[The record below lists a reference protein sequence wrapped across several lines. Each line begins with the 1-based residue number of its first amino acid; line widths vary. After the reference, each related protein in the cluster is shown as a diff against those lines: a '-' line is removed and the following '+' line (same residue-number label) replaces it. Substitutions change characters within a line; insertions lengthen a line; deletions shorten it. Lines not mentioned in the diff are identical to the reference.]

1 MKVRYL
7 LIAGALMCNV
17 AIADEEVVPNPMT
30 EEGVVK
36 VEWQEP
42 KNYRDLKTAT
52 EVKSR
57 FQQRFFDTITE
68 NINKEA
74 EKILKPNQKLEMQV
88 SDVDL
93 AGDLRPTFGA
103 TSANELRIVKDLYP
117 PRMTFTYTITEDDK
131 VIMAGDEKLT
141 DMNFMYGTNS
151 TRNQKPFQYE
161 SEMLKDWLKKTIE
174 PKL

>member
-1 MKVRYL
+1 MKVKHL
-7 LIAGALMCNV
+7 LLAGALMCNV
-17 AIADEEVVPNPMT
+17 AIAEEEAAPNPVT
-30 EEGVVK
+30 ENGVVK

-68 NINKEA
+68 NVNKEA
-74 EKILKPNQKLEMQV
+74 VKILKPDQKLEMIV
-88 SDVDL
+88 TDVDL

-103 TSANELRIVKDLYP
+103 TSASELRIVKDMYP
-117 PRMTFTYTITEDDK
+117 PRMTFSYSITEGGK
-131 VIMAGDEKLT
+131 VIMAGNEKLM
-141 DMNFMYGTNS
+141 DMNFMYGVNS
-151 TRNQKPFQYE
+151 TRNQRPFEYE
-161 SEMLKDWLKKTIE
+161 TAMLKSWLKKTVA

>member
-1 MKVRYL
+1 MKVKHL

-17 AIADEEVVPNPMT
+17 AIADEEVIENPVT
-30 EEGVVK
+30 EEGIVK

-57 FQQRFFDTITE
+57 FEQRFFDTMTK

-74 EKILKPNQKLEMQV
+74 EKILKPNQKLEMVV

-117 PRMTFTYTITEDDK
+117 PRMTFTYRITEGDNV
-131 VIMAGDEKLT
+131 VIAGDEKLV
-141 DMNFMYGTNS
+141 DMNFMYGANS
-151 TRNQKPFQYE
+151 TRNQRPFEYE
-161 SEMLKDWLKKTIE
+161 TRMLKDWLKKTVE
-174 PKL
+174 PVL

>member
-1 MKVRYL
+1 MKVKHL

-17 AIADEEVVPNPMT
+17 AIADEEVIENPVT
-30 EEGVVK
+30 EEGIVK

-57 FQQRFFDTITE
+57 FEQRFFDTMTK

-74 EKILKPNQKLEMQV
+74 EKILKPNQKLEMVV

-117 PRMTFTYTITEDDK
+117 PRMTFTYRITEGDNV
-131 VIMAGDEKLT
+131 VIAGDEKLV
-141 DMNFMYGTNS
+141 DMNFMYGVNS
-151 TRNQKPFQYE
+151 TRNQRPFEYE
-161 SEMLKDWLKKTIE
+161 TRMLKDWLKKTVE
-174 PKL
+174 PVL

>member
-1 MKVRYL
+1 MKVKHL
-7 LIAGALMCNV
+7 LLAGALMCNV
-17 AIADEEVVPNPMT
+17 AIAEEETTPNPVT

-42 KNYRDLKTAT
+42 KSYRDLKTAT

-68 NINKEA
+68 NVNKEA
-74 EKILKPNQKLEMQV
+74 EKILKHGQKLEMIV
-88 SDVDL
+88 TDVDL

-103 TSANELRIVKDLYP
+103 TSASELRIVKDLYP
-117 PRMTFTYTITEDDK
+117 PRMTFSYSITEGDK
-131 VIMAGDEKLT
+131 VIMAGNEKLM
-141 DMNFMYGTNS
+141 DMNFMYGVNS
-151 TRNQKPFQYE
+151 TRNQRPFEYE
-161 SEMLKDWLKKTIE
+161 TAMLKSWLKKTVA